1 MKEKIAKA
9 CERCPAEPICHLTPE
24 NCGKVKRKGSTNNPN
39 GRPRMEESEKR
50 KTVCLR
56 LKPSTVEWLKRTA
69 EEQGISQSAVIDG
82 LAE

>member
-1 MKEKIAKA
+1 
-9 CERCPAEPICHLTPE
+9 
-24 NCGKVKRKGSTNNPN
+24 
-39 GRPRMEESEKR
+39 MEESEKR